1 MNKKGIALV
10 AIIILIIFVG
20 LAVGGVT
27 TFIAQRLIQVD
38 TQQRDMRCRYNAQ
51 AGLHYAIYQRR
62 ASGSNFSGTVTID
75 SNNSARVSTTGGGGG
90 GAASSLII
98 DARAASLASGNRNLQ
113 GIVLT
118 NSSASPITIDRMIIT
133 WTGTS
138 RTLQNI
144 VINGITVWSGSVTT
158 SPANVNITN
167 FTLNAGASY
176 PLTRIRW
183 SGSMNGR
190 TMTLQCVMT
199 DASTTSI
206 CTVYPAPASTCQ
218 ASSSLTIQST
228 GRTAGSGMYRTVQAT
243 YNTSTG
249 NVSDYTEITAAVP

>member
-1 MNKKGIALV
+1 MNRKGMALV
-10 AIIILIIFVG
+10 AIIILVIFVG

-51 AGLHYAIYQRR
+51 AGLHYALYQYRNT
-62 ASGSNFSGTVTID
+62 GTPFSGTVTID
-75 SNNSARVSTTGGGGG
+75 SNNSARVSTAGGG
-90 GAASSLII
+90 GAGAASGLVI
-98 DARAASLASGNRNLQ
+98 DARTSSLASGNRNLV
-113 GIVLT
+113 GITLS
-118 NSSASPITIDRMIIT
+118 NSSASAITIDRMIIT
-133 WTGTS
+133 WTGN

-144 VINGITVWSGSVTT
+144 VINGITVWSGNIAT
-158 SPANVNITN
+158 SPANVNIAN
-167 FTLNAGASY
+167 FTLSAGTSY

-199 DASTTSI
+199 DATTTSV
-206 CTVYPAPASTCQ
+206 CTVYPPPASVCQ
-218 ASSSLTIQST
+218 TSSSLTIQST
-228 GRTAGSGMYRTVQAT
+228 GRTAGSGMYRTVQAA

-249 NVSDYTEITAAVP
+249 NVSDYEEITTAVP